1 MSVSNR
7 NYLFLVVI
15 IIVFVV
21 QCIYFNFTQDDAF
34 ISFRYVKNFTQ
45 GNGLVFN
52 SGERVEGYTNFLWII
67 VLSIFSELGL
77 NIIVISK
84 ILGVASGCISLFLLY
99 EIANLFFSK
108 QDSIYSLVPPLLLT
122 ASSAFAYWSISGLET
137 SFFVAAV
144 LFSVYL
150 YLIHSRL
157 WTVTC
162 AVSTLIRPEGALIFG
177 ILFPHKLFLEKAPL
191 RRSLF
196 NLIVFILLLL
206 PFLIFKL
213 FYYGNI
219 LPNPFY
225 AKTGF
230 SWEYI
235 VSGLGYFWLFLRQY
249 GLWGVLYLLP
259 LLLYKGLDTQGKLLV
274 WLVYI
279 YSIYVIVIGGDVLR
293 VHRFFLP
300 VLPLLFLLFVV
311 FLHKLRIKLRNMFL
325 RHMVFVTVVL
335 SISAIFFLVPRP
347 WIRIVRADEKH
358 LVEKMQ
364 QIAEYANVYYQPTLS
379 IAVTTIGSISYY
391 LGTGDQV
398 IDMLGLTDIYIS
410 KHPEK
415 FEGITVNWKEK
426 RYNTSYLLSR
436 DPDYILF
443 ATGFKPSAPAEKA
456 LFLNSKFRQ
465 NYNVIPMILKEKE
478 LVPIFKKKGTYLKKN
493 DIFQDTRFIDLFSEG
508 ARLHMRG
515 KHAEAIEKL
524 KQAALVG
531 PQDFALIYEIIGRS
545 YYLMQDY
552 VNAETYLKKAIQIDE
567 CSIMA
572 HTYLANIYQNRGQTE
587 ESETEKKKVTLCDPN
602 FAW

>member
-1 MSVSNR
+1 MNESNR
-7 NYLFLVVI
+7 NYLILLVLIIIFLVH
-15 IIVFVV
+15 
-21 QCIYFNFTQDDAF
+21 CIYFNFTQDDAF

-45 GNGLVFN
+45 GSGLVFN
-52 SGERVEGYTNFLWII
+52 AGERVEGYTNFLWII
-67 VLSIFSELGL
+67 ILSVFSELGL

-99 EIANLFFSK
+99 EISGLFFPKKDWLFTLS
-108 QDSIYSLVPPLLLT
+108 PPLLLT

-137 SFFVAAV
+137 AFFVAAV
-144 LFSVYL
+144 LFSFYL

-162 AVSTLIRPEGALIFG
+162 AVCTFIRPEGVLIFG
-177 ILFPHKLFLEKAPL
+177 ILFLHKLLLERAPL

-225 AKTGF
+225 AKSGL
-230 SWEYI
+230 SWEY
-235 VSGLGYFWLFLRQY
+235 VKSGCEYFWLFLRYY

-259 LLLYKGLDTQGKLLV
+259 LLFYKGLNSQGKLLV
-274 WLVYI
+274 WLVYL
-279 YSIYVIVIGGDVLR
+279 YSLYVIVIGGDVLR

-300 VLPLLFLLFVV
+300 VLPLLFLLIVI
-311 FLHKLRIKLRNMFL
+311 FLHKIQIKSISTVLRQIAAMA
-325 RHMVFVTVVL
+325 VVL
-335 SISAIFFLVPRP
+335 SISVIFFLNPSQG
-347 WIRIVRADEKH
+347 IRIVRADEKH

-364 QIAEYANVYYQPTLS
+364 QIAEYANVHYQPSLS

-391 LGTGDQV
+391 LGTDDQV
-398 IDMLGLTDIYIS
+398 IDMLGLTDGYIS

-415 FEGITVNWKEK
+415 FEGIAINWKEK

-436 DPDYILF
+436 NPDYILF

-465 NYNVIPMILKEKE
+465 NYEVFPIILKEKE
-478 LVPIFKKKGTYLKKN
+478 LVPIFKKKGVYLKEN
-493 DIFQDTRFIDLFSEG
+493 EIFQDTRFVDLFSEG

-515 KHAEAIEKL
+515 KYMEAIEKL
-524 KQAALVG
+524 KQAALAG
-531 PQDFALIYEIIGRS
+531 PQDFPWIYEIIGRS

-552 VNAETYLKKAIQIDE
+552 VNAESYLKKALQIDE
-567 CSIMA
+567 CSILA
-572 HTYLANIYQNRGQTE
+572 HTYLANIYQYRGQEE
-587 ESETEKKKVTLCDPN
+587 ESKEEKKKLTLCDPN
-602 FAW
+602 FVW